1 MVKIYILQK
10 CYLNDILILGDNM
23 KKNKEEAIKLIKK
36 KLNNDS
42 YLTYDEISLIT
53 GYHTKYLFKLKNEII
68 NGTIKLEH
76 GNKNKKPHNALPEE
90 EVQKIRQL
98 YSRSSASIRKFCK
111 FYGKHSYSC
120 IYNIVEDIEKE
131 KRKQ

>member
-1 MVKIYILQK
+1 MQK
-10 CYLNDILILGDNM
+10 YYYDDILIVGDAM
-23 KKNKEEAIKLIKK
+23 KNKEEAIKLIKK
-36 KLNNDS
+36 KLDNDS

-53 GYHTKYLFKLKNEII
+53 GYHTKYLFKLKNDII
-68 NGTIKLEH
+68 KGTISLKH
-76 GNKNKKPHNALPEE
+76 GNKNRKPHNALPEE